1 MCVRMCVYVCASL
14 FLSRSRLCAFLLQM
28 SEPLLPTC
36 CASVTKYW
44 RRKII
49 QRFFKTF
56 FNHFSSVRV
65 RRCVSVCNG
74 ECSVCVCLCGTVDS
88 FAGRAQTPGTASRR
102 CNNYG
107 QLFSVFLLFWGK
119 RRQDFSFNRETARK
133 RGGIRKRVEI
143 TLAIDA
149 AVAAAT
155 AAFA

>member
-1 MCVRMCVYVCASL
+1 MCIEKGNPLEGPPLGNKKKQIGIVCAFACVCVCASL

-74 ECSVCVCLCGTVDS
+74 ECSVCVCVCVGLLTLLQ
-88 FAGRAQTPGTASRR
+88 AGSKPLA
-102 CNNYG
+102 
-107 QLFSVFLLFWGK
+107 LLLG
-119 RRQDFSFNRETARK
+119 
-133 RGGIRKRVEI
+133 
-143 TLAIDA
+143 
-149 AVAAAT
+149 AAT
-155 AAFA
+155 TMANYFLFFVVLGKA